1 MRRKNLDFE
10 LNLMPI
16 ISVLAVCISF
26 LLISAVWVQGGSYH
40 LTQALGSETEE
51 TKKEE
56 PVNLWVELS
65 SGSRV
70 EISLRQGDKV
80 IRKSRTNQSK
90 DSLNKVIAMMKA
102 QSPDTKVALVL
113 PNAKSNFQDI
123 INVMNELKANEF
135 NDIGIAPL

>member
-1 MRRKNLDFE
+1 MRKKNLDFE
-10 LNLMPI
+10 INLMPI

-51 TKKEE
+51 SKEK
-56 PVNLWVELS
+56 PTNLWVELKDANN
-65 SGSRV
+65 V

-80 IRKSRTNQSK
+80 INKSRVQQSK
-90 DSLNKVIAMMKA
+90 DSLKKAIEAMRA
-102 QSPDTKVALVL
+102 QSPETKIALVL

>member
-1 MRRKNLDFE
+1 MKRKELDFE
-10 LNLMPI
+10 INLMPI

-40 LTQALGSETEE
+40 LTQALGSDTEQS
-51 TKKEE
+51 KEE
-56 PVNLWVELS
+56 PINLWVELKDAKN
-65 SGSRV
+65 V
-70 EISLRQGDKV
+70 EISLRKGDKV
-80 IRKSRTNQSK
+80 INKSRSQQDK
-90 DSLNKVIAMMKA
+90 ESLKKVIAAMKA